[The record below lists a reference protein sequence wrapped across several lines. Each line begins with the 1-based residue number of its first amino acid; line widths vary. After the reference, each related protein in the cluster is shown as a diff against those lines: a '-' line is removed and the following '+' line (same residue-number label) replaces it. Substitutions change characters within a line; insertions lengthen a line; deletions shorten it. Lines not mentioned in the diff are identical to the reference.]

1 MHLDDSGHEDDVL
14 MTVSEPV
21 AIGSSSSSS
30 SLPLPVTTLTLTT
43 QTTVPTIAPAPI
55 TVAEKEA
62 AKAIL
67 EQATRCNVESTLKQI
82 EDIQKMLK
90 GRKFS
95 DSAEIVREAREARVF

>member
-1 MHLDDSGHEDDVL
+1 MPQILVRDLDEHVVERLKERARLEGR
-14 MTVSEPV
+14 
-21 AIGSSSSSS
+21 
-30 SLPLPVTTLTLTT
+30 SL
-43 QTTVPTIAPAPI
+43 Q
-55 TVAEKEA
+55 AE